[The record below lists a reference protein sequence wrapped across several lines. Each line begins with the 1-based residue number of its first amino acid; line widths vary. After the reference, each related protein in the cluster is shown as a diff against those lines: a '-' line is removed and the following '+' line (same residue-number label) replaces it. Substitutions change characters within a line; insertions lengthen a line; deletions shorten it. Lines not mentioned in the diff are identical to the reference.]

1 MPFRHSARRARR
13 VLDPLVEFLRIE
25 AVGGAVLLA
34 ATITALALANSP
46 LADAY
51 QRLWQHQLTVGGLT
65 WDLRHWVNDALM
77 TIFFLVI
84 GLEVKRELTIGRLRD
99 PRRATLPIL
108 AALAGAAVPA
118 LVFLALNP
126 SGPAARGWAIPMA
139 TDPAFA
145 VGVLALLGSRI
156 PAGAKAF
163 LLALAVVDDIAAVT
177 VIAIAYTSQLTLG
190 WLALAALGVV
200 AGGLLLRARV
210 LPLAGWG
217 LLGLLGLG
225 VWWAAWRSGLHATIA
240 GVALGFAVPA
250 RPIGGRSRLEVLE
263 GRLHLVSAYLVV
275 PLFALAN
282 AGVVLDAAGLSAAWG
297 SRVAWGVAAGLLVG
311 KLVGVVG
318 VSAVAMRLGLGTL
331 PEDMGG
337 RHLWGLGALA
347 GIGFTVALFVTDLA
361 YSSIPEHRGGLGQDR
376 HLGCFP
382 GRRAPGRGRAVRG
395 ADLRGELA
403 RPTRLGG

>member
-1 MPFRHSARRARR
+1 MPFRRSARQVRR
-13 VLDPLVEFLRIE
+13 VLDPVVEFLRIE

-34 ATITALALANSP
+34 ATITALVLANSP
-46 LADAY
+46 LADSY
-51 QRLWQHQLTVGGLT
+51 QRLWQHEVTVGGLT

-99 PRRATLPIL
+99 PRRARLPIL

-118 LVFLALNP
+118 LVFLAFNP

-177 VIAIAYTSQLTLG
+177 VIAVAYTSQLVLG
-190 WLALAALGVV
+190 WLALAALGVL
-200 AGGLLLRARV
+200 AGGLLLHARV
-210 LPLAGWG
+210 LPLWGWG
-217 LLGLLGLG
+217 LLGLLGVG
-225 VWWAAWRSGLHATIA
+225 VWWAAYRSGLHATIA

-250 RPIGGRSRLEVLE
+250 RPIGGRSRLELLE

-297 SRVAWGVAAGLLVG
+297 SRVAWGG
-311 KLVGVVG
+311 
-318 VSAVAMRLGLGTL
+318 
-331 PEDMGG
+331 
-337 RHLWGLGALA
+337 
-347 GIGFTVALFVTDLA
+347 
-361 YSSIPEHRGGLGQDR
+361 
-376 HLGCFP
+376 
-382 GRRAPGRGRAVRG
+382 GRRAAGRQAGRGGRRQPGGHAAGGGDAARGHDRAAPVGAGGAGRDRLHGGLVRDRPGLQLGPRDRGGPGQARHPGRLPGCRAAGRGRAVPS
-395 ADLRGELA
+395 ASLRGELVSCA
-403 RPTRLGG
+403 

>member
-1 MPFRHSARRARR
+1 M
-13 VLDPLVEFLRIE
+13 VEFLRIE

-34 ATITALALANSP
+34 ATIAALALANSP
-46 LADAY
+46 LAEAY
-51 QRLWQHQLTVGGLT
+51 QRLWQHELTVGGLT
-65 WDLRHWVNDALM
+65 WDLQHWVNDALM

-118 LVFLALNP
+118 LVFLAFNP
-126 SGPAARGWAIPMA
+126 SGPAARGWAVTMA

-145 VGVLALLGSRI
+145 VGVLALLGSRV

-177 VIAIAYTSQLTLG
+177 VIAIAYTGQLALG
-190 WLALAALGVV
+190 WLAVAALGVL
-200 AGGLLLRARV
+200 AGALLLRARV
-210 LPLAGWG
+210 LPLVGWG
-217 LLGLLGLG
+217 LLGLLGVG

-250 RPIGGRSRLEVLE
+250 RPVGGRSRLELLE

-282 AGVVLDAAGLSAAWG
+282 AGVVLDATGLSAAWG

-311 KLVGVVG
+311 KLAGVVG
-318 VSAVAMRLGLGTL
+318 ASLAAMRLGLGTL
-331 PEDMGG
+331 PDDMTG
-337 RHLWGLGALA
+337 RHLWGLGTLA

-361 YSSIPEHRGGLGQDR
+361 YSSVPSIGVDPAKLAILAASLVAGL
-376 HLGCFP
+376 LG
-382 GRRAPGRGRAVRG
+382 AAVLFGPRTS
-395 ADLRGELA
+395 
-403 RPTRLGG
+403 PTN

>member
-1 MPFRHSARRARR
+1 MPFRRSAHRVRR

-34 ATITALALANSP
+34 ATITALVLANSP
-46 LADAY
+46 LAEAY
-51 QRLWQHQLTVGGLT
+51 QRLWRQELTVGGLT

-84 GLEVKRELTIGRLRD
+84 GLEVKRELTIGRLRE
-99 PRRATLPIL
+99 PRRATLPIV
-108 AALAGAAVPA
+108 AALAGALVPA

-177 VIAIAYTSQLTLG
+177 VIAVAYTSDLALG
-190 WLALAALGVV
+190 WLAVAAVGVLAGA
-200 AGGLLLRARV
+200 LLLRARV
-210 LPLAGWG
+210 LPIVGWG

-225 VWWAAWRSGLHATIA
+225 VWWAAYRSGLHATIA

-250 RPIGGRSRLEVLE
+250 RPIGGHSRLELLE

-282 AGVVLDAAGLSAAWG
+282 AGVVLDAASLSAAWG

-311 KLVGVVG
+311 KLAGVVG
-318 VSAVAMRLGLGTL
+318 ASALAIRLGLGTL
-331 PEDMGG
+331 PEDMGS

-361 YSSIPEHRGGLGQDR
+361 YGSVPSIGVDPAKIAILAASLVAGL
-376 HLGCFP
+376 LGA
-382 GRRAPGRGRAVRG
+382 GVLVR
-395 ADLRGELA
+395 A
-403 RPTRLGG
+403 RPAP

>member
-1 MPFRHSARRARR
+1 MPFRRSARQVRR

-25 AVGGAVLLA
+25 AVGGGVLLA
-34 ATITALALANSP
+34 ATIAALALANSP
-46 LADAY
+46 LDDAY
-51 QRLWQHQLTVGGLT
+51 QRLWQHEVTVGGLT

-99 PRRATLPIL
+99 PRRATLPIV

-126 SGPAARGWAIPMA
+126 TGPAARGWAIPMA

-145 VGVLALLGSRI
+145 VGVLALLGSRV

-177 VIAIAYTSQLTLG
+177 VIAIAYTSHVALG
-190 WLALAALGVV
+190 WLAVAAVGVL
-200 AGGLLLRARV
+200 AGGLLLRVRILPV
-210 LPLAGWG
+210 LGWA
-217 LLGLLGLG
+217 LLGLLGIG
-225 VWWAAWRSGLHATIA
+225 VWWAAYRSGLHATIA

-250 RPIGGRSRLEVLE
+250 RPIGGRSRLELLE

-311 KLVGVVG
+311 KLAGVVG
-318 VSAVAMRLGLGTL
+318 ASLAAMRLGWGSL
-331 PEDMGG
+331 PEDMTR

-361 YSSIPEHRGGLGQDR
+361 YSSVPSIGVDPAKIAILAASLAAGL
-376 HLGCFP
+376 LGAAVLV
-382 GRRAPGRGRAVRG
+382 GARASS
-395 ADLRGELA
+395 LS
-403 RPTRLGG
+403 

>member
-1 MPFRHSARRARR
+1 MPFRRSARQVRR
-13 VLDPLVEFLRIE
+13 VLDPVVEFLRIE

-34 ATITALALANSP
+34 ATITALVLANSP
-46 LADAY
+46 LADSY
-51 QRLWQHQLTVGGLT
+51 QRLWQHEVTVGGLT

-99 PRRATLPIL
+99 PRRARLPIL

-118 LVFLALNP
+118 LGFLAFNP

-177 VIAIAYTSQLTLG
+177 VIAVAYTSQLVLG
-190 WLALAALGVV
+190 WLALAALGVL
-200 AGGLLLRARV
+200 AGGLLLHARV
-210 LPLAGWG
+210 LPLWGWG
-217 LLGLLGLG
+217 LLGLLGVG
-225 VWWAAWRSGLHATIA
+225 VWWAAYRSGLHATIA

-250 RPIGGRSRLEVLE
+250 RPIGGRSRLELLE

-311 KLVGVVG
+311 KLAGVVG
-318 VSAVAMRLGLGTL
+318 ASLVAMRLGVGTL
-331 PEDMGG
+331 PEDMTG

-361 YSSIPEHRGGLGQDR
+361 YSSVPEIGVDPAKLAILAASLAAGL
-376 HLGCFP
+376 LGAAVLF
-382 GRRAPGRGRAVRG
+382 RAQAS
-395 ADLRGELA
+395 AA
-403 RPTRLGG
+403 S

>member
-1 MPFRHSARRARR
+1 MPFRRSARRVQR
-13 VLDPLVEFLRIE
+13 VLDPVVEFLRIE

-34 ATITALALANSP
+34 ATIAALALANSP
-46 LADAY
+46 VADAY
-51 QRLWQHQLTVGGLT
+51 QRLWEHEVTVGGLR
-65 WDLRHWVNDALM
+65 WDLRHWVNDGLM
-77 TIFFLVI
+77 TVFFLVI

-99 PRRATLPIL
+99 PRRASLPIL

-118 LVFLALNP
+118 LVFLAINP

-145 VGVLALLGSRI
+145 VGVLALLGSRV

-177 VIAIAYTSQLTLG
+177 VIAVAYTSHLALG
-190 WLALAALGVV
+190 WLAVAAVGVL
-200 AGGLLLRARV
+200 AGGLLLRAPV
-210 LPLAGWG
+210 LPLVGWG
-217 LLGLLGLG
+217 LLGLLGVG
-225 VWWAAWRSGLHATIA
+225 VWWAAWRSRLHATIA
-240 GVALGFAVPA
+240 GVALGFAVPG
-250 RPIGGRSRLEVLE
+250 RPIGGRSRLELLE

-282 AGVVLDAAGLSAAWG
+282 AGVVLDAEGLSAAWG

-311 KLVGVVG
+311 KLAGVVG
-318 VSAVAMRLGLGTL
+318 ASAVAIRLGLGSL

-337 RHLWGLGALA
+337 RQLWGLGALA

-361 YSSIPEHRGGLGQDR
+361 YGSVPSIGVDPAKLAILAASLIAGLAGAAV
-376 HLGCFP
+376 LFGP
-382 GRRAPGRGRAVRG
+382 RAS
-395 ADLRGELA
+395 
-403 RPTRLGG
+403 PTN